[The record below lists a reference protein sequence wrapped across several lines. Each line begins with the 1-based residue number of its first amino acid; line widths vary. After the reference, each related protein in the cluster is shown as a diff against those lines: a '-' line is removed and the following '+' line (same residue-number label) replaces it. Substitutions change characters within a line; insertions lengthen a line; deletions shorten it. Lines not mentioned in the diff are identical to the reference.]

1 MTLIEFSY
9 RYVFDDAPGGI
20 DRYPSASEKELSV
33 FARVRG
39 HAKAE

>member
-1 MTLIEFSY
+1 VALIEFID

-20 DRYPSASEKELSV
+20 DKIPLSFKKELGV

-39 HAKAE
+39 HAKAQ